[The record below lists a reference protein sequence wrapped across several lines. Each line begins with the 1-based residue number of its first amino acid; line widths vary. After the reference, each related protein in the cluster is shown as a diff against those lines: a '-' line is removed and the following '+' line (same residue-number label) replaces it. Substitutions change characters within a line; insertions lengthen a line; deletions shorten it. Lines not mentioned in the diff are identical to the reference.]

1 MTAAAKHEENLDGV
15 RHRFE
20 WDADGFAAIYRLERS
35 FWSRTFNRVFRKAV
49 FERYDITFREASDVV
64 GKSVLDVGCGSGV
77 YSVDFARR
85 GAKRVVG
92 VDFSTNML
100 RIAREE
106 ARGAGVSDV
115 CEFREG
121 DFLHL
126 SDDERFDVV
135 FAMGVFDYLADP
147 GPFLRKMAATSRGK
161 TLASFPGRSFVR
173 GSARRLRY
181 RLTGR
186 GDVHFYR
193 EAEVRELAGRA
204 GFASYEIIRITSS
217 GGGFILVGSSAS
229 AG

>member
-1 MTAAAKHEENLDGV
+1 VTAAAKHEGNLDGV

-35 FWSRTFNRVFRKAV
+35 LWSRTFNRVFRKAI
-49 FERYDITFREASDVV
+49 FQRYDITFREAGDVV
-64 GKSVLDVGCGSGV
+64 GKSVLDVGCGSGI

-100 RIAREE
+100 RIAR
-106 ARGAGVSDV
+106 
-115 CEFREG
+115 
-121 DFLHL
+121 
-126 SDDERFDVV
+126 DDEERFDVV

-147 GPFLRKMAATSRGK
+147 GPFLRKMATASRGK
-161 TLASFPGRSFVR
+161 TLASFPGRSIVR

-186 GDVHFYR
+186 GDVYFYR
-193 EAEVRELAGRA
+193 EAEVRELAARA

-229 AG
+229 AS